1 MEGKA
6 CISTSFG
13 WREPSGLR
21 TRPKSTGMKL
31 GTGLSLWTRYF
42 GGTACSVAWR
52 YAGLSRSW
60 WVRMAPVSAS
70 SFMKARGKKQGV
82 SAMRKSTLA
91 RVTRFIRVSRSSYA
105 AEVYLELNWLRYGW
119 SMAAS
124 VAGAQGCR
132 EFLCDGQ
139 FGVIGGFGLLGYWFC
154 LARKELISTYSGSV
168 RRNRSE

>member
-6 CISTSFG
+6 CISTSLG
-13 WREPSGLR
+13 WREPSELR
-21 TRPKSTGMKL
+21 VRPKSTVMKL
-31 GTGLSLWTRYF
+31 GTGLSLGTRYF

-124 VAGAQGCR
+124 VDGCPR
-132 EFLCDGQ
+132 MTRSFMRCRFEATD
-139 FGVIGGFGLLGYWFC
+139 GFGP
-154 LARKELISTYSGSV
+154 LAIGFV
-168 RRNRSE
+168 WPGRR